1 MTLQWQIAPG
11 LDIDYSISLRLFN
24 SEGGMAYQKD
34 DVLWRS
40 TDHAPTS
47 SWSPD
52 DKVDTLH
59 LLEFPP
65 NLPSDDYELRLVV
78 YDFETLQPTVEI
90 GVREAETVLAHLRF
104 DGAE

>member
-1 MTLQWQIAPG
+1 
-11 LDIDYSISLRLFN
+11 
-24 SEGGMAYQKD
+24 MAYQKD

-52 DKVDTLH
+52 DKVDTWH

-78 YDFETLQPTVEI
+78 YDFETLQPTVEL
-90 GVREAETVLAHLRF
+90 GVLDVGGGLGATTRI
-104 DGAE
+104 DGTE